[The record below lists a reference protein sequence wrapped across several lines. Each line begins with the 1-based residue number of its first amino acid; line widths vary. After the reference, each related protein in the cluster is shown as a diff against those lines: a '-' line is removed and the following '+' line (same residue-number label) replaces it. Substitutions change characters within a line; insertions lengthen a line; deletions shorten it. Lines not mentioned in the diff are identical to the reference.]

1 MNCMDVIFPVMR
13 YFITAGQQMHYLLF
27 TVFLLFFTVPVT
39 AQQVDALIA
48 RGDSAQLA
56 MQPDTAMEL
65 YREAERLDP
74 DNPDVLWRI
83 SKVYSDYASLES
95 SDEAAR
101 LQLERSISYAKKAV
115 SAAPKHSMAQV
126 SLAIAYGQK
135 AVVAPNAE
143 KVELSKLV
151 RQHAVRA
158 LELESDNH
166 VAMLVLG
173 IWNREVATLNWIL
186 KLALDVVYGGLPDAS
201 LEESHRLLQR
211 AMRMHPDEI
220 MTHLELA
227 KTLMEMED
235 ERKAERHLRKAIT
248 LPKRDI
254 GDRKRVDEARKL
266 LQKLT

>member
-1 MNCMDVIFPVMR
+1 MR
-13 YFITAGQQMHYLLF
+13 LILLC
-27 TVFLLFFTVPVT
+27 VLFLPIAAPLT
-39 AQQVDALIA
+39 AQEVDALIA
-48 RGDSAQLA
+48 RGDSLQME
-56 MQPDTAMEL
+56 MQPDAAMKL
-65 YREAERLDP
+65 YRKAEQLDP

-83 SKVYSDYASLES
+83 SKVFSDYAAQES
-95 SDEAAR
+95 TDEAAMR
-101 LQLERSISYAKKAV
+101 ELDRSVSYARKAV
-115 SAAPKHSMAQV
+115 SVAPKHSMAQV

-135 AVVAPNAE
+135 AVVAPNSE

-173 IWNREVATLNWIL
+173 IWNREVATLSWIL

-201 LEESHRLLQR
+201 LEESHRLLRR
-211 AMRMHPDEI
+211 AMRMYPDQI

-227 KTLMEMED
+227 KTLMEMDD
-235 ERKAERHLRKAIT
+235 EKGAERHLRKALS

-266 LQKLT
+266 LQELT